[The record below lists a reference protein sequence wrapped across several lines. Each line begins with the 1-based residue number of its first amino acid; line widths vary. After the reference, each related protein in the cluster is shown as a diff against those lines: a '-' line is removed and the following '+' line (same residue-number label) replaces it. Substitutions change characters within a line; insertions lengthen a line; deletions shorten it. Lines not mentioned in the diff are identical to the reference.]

1 MKKKLLLILSACTFP
16 LIVFAQ
22 MDNTPAA
29 LRDVRGFSN
38 ILPISEGNDSMVLP
52 ISGKARADKENIIPF
67 IKSSISEISAN
78 IISNPE
84 QVFCYQVEKRIKD
97 DKRYTLDGFA
107 VKGFCGELDKG
118 AISTTYSALF
128 TQSPNIITTPAQCK
142 IEPRLIVRFVKG
154 VDYADVL
161 LSSPCPSFTIFYGGK
176 YKAFNIK
183 QGVIDDI
190 IKQLSEKVETFHSPA
205 LIKKTVANAEATST
219 EESETLEK
227 KQREHETSLSEENTE
242 TETKPEESAPKSGW
256 GNINLKFKK

>member
-1 MKKKLLLILSACTFP
+1 MKKKLLMILGICAFP
-16 LIVFAQ
+16 LIVRAE

-29 LRDVRGFSN
+29 LRDVSGFSD
-38 ILPISEGNDSMVLP
+38 ILPIAEGDDSMVLSL
-52 ISGKARADKENIIPF
+52 SGVSKSDHENIIPF
-67 IKSSISEISAN
+67 IKSSISEVSAN

-84 QVFCYQVEKRIKD
+84 QVFCYQVGKRAKA

-142 IEPRLIVRFVKG
+142 IEPRLIVRFVRG

-161 LSSPCPSFTIFYGGK
+161 LSSPCPSFTVFYGGK

-183 QGVIDDI
+183 LGVIDDI
-190 IKQLSEKVETFHSPA
+190 IKQLSEKTEAFHSPA
-205 LIKKTVANAEATST
+205 LIKKTVANAEATSA

-227 KQREHETSLSEENTE
+227 KQRENAVVKEEKE
-242 TETKPEESAPKSGW
+242 EKPQESAPKSGW

>member
-1 MKKKLLLILSACTFP
+1 MKKKLLLILGVCAFP
-16 LIVFAQ
+16 FIVWAQ

-29 LRDVRGFSN
+29 LRNVSGFSD
-38 ILPISEGNDSMVLP
+38 ILPISGDDSMVLS
-52 ISGKARADKENIIPF
+52 ISGEAKSYKENIIPF
-67 IKSSISEISAN
+67 IKSSISEISAK
-78 IISNPE
+78 IISDPE
-84 QVFCYQVEKRIKD
+84 QVFCYEVEKRAKD

-107 VKGFCGELDKG
+107 VSGFCGELDKG

-142 IEPRLIVRFVKG
+142 IEPRLIVRFVRG

-183 QGVIDDI
+183 LGVINDI
-190 IKQLSEKVETFHSPA
+190 IKQLSEKTEAFHSPA
-205 LIKKTVANAEATST
+205 LIKKTVANAEASSA

-227 KQREHETSLSEENTE
+227 KQRENETGRPTEE
-242 TETKPEESAPKSGW
+242 ETKPEETAPKSGW